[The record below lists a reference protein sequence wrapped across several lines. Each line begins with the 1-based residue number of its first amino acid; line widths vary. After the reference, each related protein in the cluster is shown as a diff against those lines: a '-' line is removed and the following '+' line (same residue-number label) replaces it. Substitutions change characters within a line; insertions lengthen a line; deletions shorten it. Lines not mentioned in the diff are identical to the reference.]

1 MDPGPF
7 LMTPSVP
14 IPMNRRSFP
23 TGQTTTALL
32 KALLRAL
39 SAEKGT
45 AVADAWLRGIRM
57 IRDDLE
63 DETRL
68 LPLPTMHGALASFV
82 DAASRESIARAAKYL
97 VAPDGLGELPPH
109 ARTGE

>member
-1 MDPGPF
+1 
-7 LMTPSVP
+7 MTPSVP

-32 KALLRAL
+32 KALLRTL

-45 AVADAWLRGIRM
+45 AVADTWLRGIRM

-68 LPLPTMHGALASFV
+68 LPLPTMHGALASF
-82 DAASRESIARAAKYL
+82 AARPSRPRRLPASTPPTASMAAPRAVRRSTR
-97 VAPDGLGELPPH
+97 VAGGGV
-109 ARTGE
+109 AA